1 MSVGLLIITHGPVG
15 TALLQSATEVL
26 GCCPLQ
32 ARTLEAPN
40 DCNPDEILQRAMAA
54 ADNLDNGDGV
64 LVLTDLFGSTPSNI
78 SCRLQ
83 QFHQASVV
91 AGVNLPMLVRILNY
105 PSLHLEEL
113 THKAISGGRDG
124 VLLCKTRIDR

>member
-1 MSVGLLIITHGPVG
+1 MSVGVLLVTHGHVG
-15 TALLQSATEVL
+15 EALLESAIEIL

-32 ARTLEAPN
+32 TRTLQAPN
-40 DCNPDEILQRAMAA
+40 DCNPDQILDRSLALAKE
-54 ADNLDNGDGV
+54 LDQGEGL
-64 LVLTDLFGSTPSNI
+64 LVLTDLYGSTPSNI
-78 SCRLQ
+78 ACRLQ
-83 QFHQASVV
+83 GFHEARVI

-124 VLLCKTRIDR
+124 VLLCKTRIE